1 MKKIKSR
8 FGPWALITG
17 SSSGI
22 GAEFAQQLARSG
34 LNLVLIAR
42 REDVLQRTAEQLS
55 KTHGIKTRVIAAD
68 LSDPQVVDALPQK
81 VADLDIGLVVSNA
94 GSDSMGAL
102 TKVDPAVLRSMYSLN
117 TYPHLAFTRHFSERM
132 LKRKAGAIILVSSM
146 AGMQGTAY
154 GANYSAS
161 KAYILNLG
169 EAVDRELRRT
179 GVNLT
184 VLVPGP
190 TDTPAV
196 GPRDD
201 IDFSKM
207 PVSPMKARPV
217 VRGALQAVLANKAV
231 YVPGL
236 MNKVLAV
243 MSRRAM
249 SRGTASAMWS
259 SLMKKAV
266 PDHLKVT
273 P

>member
-1 MKKIKSR
+1 MKKIKSK

-22 GAEFAQQLARSG
+22 GEEFAQQLARSG
-34 LNLVLIAR
+34 LNLVLVAR
-42 REDVLQRTAEQLS
+42 REGILERTAEKLS

-68 LSDPQVVDALPQK
+68 L
-81 VADLDIGLVVSNA
+81 DIGLVVSNA
-94 GSDSMGAL
+94 GADSMGAP
-102 TKVDPAVLRSMYSLN
+102 TKVDPAVRRSMYSLN
-117 TYPHLAFTRHFSERM
+117 TYPHLAFTRYFSERM
-132 LKRKAGAIILVSSM
+132 LKQKAGAIILVSSM

-169 EAVDRELRRT
+169 EAVNRELRRT

-201 IDFSKM
+201 IDFSKT
-207 PVSPMKARPV
+207 PVSPMKVRAV
-217 VRGALQAVLANKAV
+217 VRGALQAVLANKPV

-236 MNKVLAV
+236 MNKILAV

-259 SLMKKAV
+259 SLMKKAI